1 MWNFIGGMRISQPM
15 NNINTH
21 VFFCQSKGNLS
32 LVHGKSE
39 EHVGDLLTGSSES
52 VSKTKR
58 SNEN

>member
-1 MWNFIGGMRISQPM
+1 MRISQPM